1 MQSQLVVALDVPSL
15 ARAHAL
21 IDALTPLGVTFK
33 IGYEAVYGFG
43 DAIRSVLDA
52 AGAQYMLDVK
62 LHDIP
67 RTVGAAMTTLVRP
80 GVKLV
85 TIHALGGGEMMKTAV
100 DAAGERAAQLG
111 IPAPGILAVT
121 ILTSIGA
128 EDLNELGLSG
138 GPGENAIRLA
148 ALARDAR
155 CHGVVC
161 SVREVADLKS
171 FFGHDFATLC
181 PGIRPSGTAHGDQ
194 KRAATPAEAQA
205 VGADYIV
212 VGRPIVEATDPVA
225 AASSI
230 LDELRGVRA

>member
-15 ARAHAL
+15 ARARAL
-21 IDALTPLGVTFK
+21 IDALAPLGVTFK

-155 CHGVVC
+155 CRGVVC

-171 FFGHDFATLC
+171 FFGGDFATLC
-181 PGIRPSGTAHGDQ
+181 PGIRPSGAAHGDQ
-194 KRAATPAEAQA
+194 KRAATPTEAQA

-225 AASSI
+225 AASAI